1 VNDLLVLRAR
11 IPDDGSPVDIE
22 VEDGRISEIEAD
34 LCILNSYKLSDVIQD
49 QPIRAAILKSGRIVV
64 ETELDTRY
72 PTGMP

>member
-1 VNDLLVLRAR
+1 MNDLLVLRAR
-11 IPDDGSPVDIE
+11 IPDEGSPVDIQ
-22 VEDGRISEIEAD
+22 VEDDRISEIEAD
-34 LCILNSYKLSDVIQD
+34 LYILNRYKLSDVIQD